1 MVCATSTSPRLA
13 YTVSS
18 PTKVGL
24 HLTFQN
30 VWCSHAWYRRIAL
43 LVAIE
48 YAWNT
53 YPSTNRSSLILLTSH
68 LLLLIGVFF
77 GYPTG
82 IPRRRV
88 AFKKELVETEPEKVT
103 ATEDDSG
110 TDSVEEYG
118 DANDGMGAPPR
129 LQSRVPGEREKA
141 DKTMGK
147 TLSLNLS
154 TESTASSELDM
165 MVLDDSS
172 L

>member
-1 MVCATSTSPRLA
+1 M
-13 YTVSS
+13 
-18 PTKVGL
+18 
-24 HLTFQN
+24 
-30 VWCSHAWYRRIAL
+30 WCSYACFHRIAL

-53 YPSTNRSSLILLTSH
+53 YPSTNRSSLVLLVSH

-110 TDSVEEYG
+110 TDIADEYG
-118 DANDGMGAPPR
+118 DASDEMSALPKPE
-129 LQSRVPGEREKA
+129 LQMPGERSKQ
-141 DKTMGK
+141 TVMGEQPK
-147 TLSLNLS
+147 GETLPLNLG
-154 TESTASSELDM
+154 TELTAPSELDM